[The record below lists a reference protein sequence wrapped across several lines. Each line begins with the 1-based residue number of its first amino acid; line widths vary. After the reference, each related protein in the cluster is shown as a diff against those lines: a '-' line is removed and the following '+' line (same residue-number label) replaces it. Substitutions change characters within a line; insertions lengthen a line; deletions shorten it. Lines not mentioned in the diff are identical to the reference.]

1 MTSSQLLRNKTTY
14 SLIEIASPASGEAGT
29 DEARTDPMNG
39 YKPESAR
46 VGGMAGVRGA
56 A

>member
-1 MTSSQLLRNKTTY
+1 MTGPQLLRNKITY

-29 DEARTDPMNG
+29 DGARTDPMNG
-39 YKPESAR
+39 YQPESAR
-46 VGGMAGVRGA
+46 VGGMAGVREA